1 MSLLTDV
8 RNLAQTAKYNPD
20 NIVGAAEVRSVCL
33 RMEEVLNLLG
43 DIISIGVAEGVEGDG
58 YEAERYLTIKCRIT
72 HAETPFSTLSA
83 ICDG

>member
-8 RNLAQTAKYNPD
+8 RNLGQAAKHRPEFID
-20 NIVGAAEVRSVCL
+20 HAEVRATCNRV
-33 RMEEVLNLLG
+33 EDVLNLLG